1 MLDFECVLNTGMDP
15 KDLLMTLQIETC
27 SRSAPSLYSEVIQLP
42 DGTGKLYWVFELNRN
57 RLLQFIHD
65 YSNKHKLPQNMGL
78 EEIFKQRHFIEEY
91 QKINPAQMVCIPKE
105 KMPVIYKIV
114 NEGLPKDVQYPSGLD
129 GHEYYLKTYG
139 KIKREYQSWVEIP
152 KEWNT
157 FAKLISVLIEAADW
171 KQDYKCHFSSN
182 VKKYNNDEA
191 TEEIPPWMTR

>member
-15 KDLLMTLQIETC
+15 KYLLMTLQIETC
-27 SRSAPSLYSEVIQLP
+27 SRSAPSLYSEVYQLP
-42 DGTGKLYWVFELNRN
+42 DGTGKLYWVFELNGN
-57 RLLQFIHD
+57 RLFQFIRD

-139 KIKREYQSWVEIP
+139 KIKREYQSWVGIP
-152 KEWNT
+152 KEWKT
-157 FAKLISVLIEAADW
+157 FAKLICVLIEAADW
-171 KQDYKCHFSSN
+171 KQDYKCQGG
-182 VKKYNNDEA
+182 NDDKVY
-191 TEEIPPWMTR
+191 RRRVHL